1 MIHDY
6 DQLYLQQSV
15 HPFLSSLGPSIELLK
30 ELKNK
35 DDSSYLEDLEN
46 FRERYLDLL
55 EDELDP
61 IQTFMKGSQ
70 FKVYNEVI
78 EYWLQN
84 QDDAKQ
90 LESNAIDAIQ
100 RLVDS
105 QKPWDDTQ
113 AAKSSLE
120 VLRTEIEEKKEKVR
134 EEVSIL
140 LKEKKGQIQ
149 NEPKFTQINED
160 QKQQILKPLDDLVI
174 KLNEFKSI
182 AAIEAQKQNVNK
194 IFIAQLSELEKLI
207 DDGSD
212 GGGKKIII
220 SSSDIK
226 IDCQI
231 QVISNQDDLDEYAKT
246 LINAYRKVLEENK
259 KIALS

>member
-1 MIHDY
+1 M
-6 DQLYLQQSV
+6 
-15 HPFLSSLGPSIELLK
+15 
-30 ELKNK
+30 
-35 DDSSYLEDLEN
+35 
-46 FRERYLDLL
+46 
-55 EDELDP
+55 
-61 IQTFMKGSQ
+61 
-70 FKVYNEVI
+70 
-78 EYWLQN
+78 
-84 QDDAKQ
+84 
-90 LESNAIDAIQ
+90 
-100 RLVDS
+100 
-105 QKPWDDTQ
+105 
-113 AAKSSLE
+113 
-120 VLRTEIEEKKEKVR
+120 
-134 EEVSIL
+134 
-140 LKEKKGQIQ
+140 
-149 NEPKFTQINED
+149 
-160 QKQQILKPLDDLVI
+160 DDLVI